1 MPAPPKL
8 RVGLQPRP
16 SLVSGMS
23 SHADHGRPGLTSP
36 PEYSLVIPVFNEQE
50 VLPTLFERLRLLL
63 EQLDGEVE
71 VILVDDG
78 SRDDSHAHM
87 IEAAARDP
95 RFKVLQLSRNFGHQ
109 TAITAGLDFASGN
122 AVVVMDADLQD
133 PPEVV
138 LELARRWREGF
149 DVVYAVRSRRAGEN
163 RFKLATAAGFY
174 RLLRRLSDVEIPADV
189 GDFRLVD
196 RKALEAY
203 KTMREDD
210 RFVRGMLSWVGF
222 RQTGVLYERDERYA
236 GTTKYPLRRMLHFAL
251 DGIVS
256 FSNAPL
262 RLALGL
268 GFAVSLASFVYGF
281 VAIILKVTGAFTV
294 PGWTSVIFVLSFL
307 GGVQLMVLGVIGE
320 YVGKAYKEAKKR
332 PLYIVSSVT
341 GVDRARTPERAFV
354 WQPQAEESEPAEDGG
369 AELRSMRRTNVD

>member
-1 MPAPPKL
+1 LK
-8 RVGLQPRP
+8 
-16 SLVSGMS
+16 
-23 SHADHGRPGLTSP
+23 
-36 PEYSLVIPVFNEQE
+36 
-50 VLPTLFERLRLLL
+50 LLL
-63 EQLDGEVE
+63 EQLDGEAE

-78 SRDDSHAHM
+78 SREDSLAHM
-87 IEAAARDP
+87 IEASARDP
-95 RFKVLQLSRNFGHQ
+95 RFKVLQLSRNFGQ
-109 TAITAGLDFASGN
+109 QAAITAGLDFASGN

-174 RLLRRLSDVEIPADV
+174 RLLRRLSDVDIPADV

-203 KTMREDD
+203 KTIREED

-236 GTTKYPLRRMLHFAL
+236 GKTKYPLRRMLHFAI

-262 RLALGL
+262 RLALAL
-268 GFAVSLASFVYGF
+268 GFRG
-281 VAIILKVTGAFTV
+281 
-294 PGWTSVIFVLSFL
+294 LS
-307 GGVQLMVLGVIGE
+307 G
-320 YVGKAYKEAKKR
+320 
-332 PLYIVSSVT
+332 IVRLWVRCDHPQSRRRIH
-341 GVDRARTPERAFV
+341 RARLDLGDLRA
-354 WQPQAEESEPAEDGG
+354 QLPRRRAADGPRRHRG
-369 AELRSMRRTNVD
+369 VRARHTRRRRSGPCTSSATR

>member
-1 MPAPPKL
+1 
-8 RVGLQPRP
+8 
-16 SLVSGMS
+16 
-23 SHADHGRPGLTSP
+23 
-36 PEYSLVIPVFNEQE
+36 VIPVFDEQE
-50 VLPTLFERLRLLL
+50 VLPALFERLRLLL
-63 EQLDGEVE
+63 EQLDGEAE

-78 SRDDSHAHM
+78 SRDDSLAHM

-109 TAITAGLDFASGN
+109 TAITAGLDFASGD

-174 RLLRRLSDVEIPADV
+174 RLLRRLSDVDIPADV

-196 RKALEAY
+196 GRALEAY
-203 KTMREDD
+203 KTMREED

-222 RQTGVLYERDERYA
+222 RQMGVLYERDERYA
-236 GTTKYPLRRMLHFAL
+236 GTTKYPLRRMLHFAI

-268 GFAVSLASFVYGF
+268 GFAVSLASFAYGF
-281 VAIILKVTGAFTV
+281 VAIILKAAGAFTV

-307 GGVQLMVLGVIGE
+307 G
-320 YVGKAYKEAKKR
+320 AY
-332 PLYIVSSVT
+332 S
-341 GVDRARTPERAFV
+341 
-354 WQPQAEESEPAEDGG
+354 
-369 AELRSMRRTNVD
+369 

>member
-1 MPAPPKL
+1 MSTPADY
-8 RVGLQPRP
+8 
-16 SLVSGMS
+16 
-23 SHADHGRPGLTSP
+23 ARPGLTSP

-50 VLPTLFERLRLLL
+50 VLPALFERLRLLL
-63 EQLDGEVE
+63 EQLDGEAE

-109 TAITAGLDFASGN
+109 IAITAGLDFASGN

-320 YVGKAYKEAKKR
+320 YVGKTYKEAKKR

-341 GVDRARTPERAFV
+341 GVERVRAPERAFV
-354 WQPQAEESEPAEDGG
+354 WQPHPQEGEPAEDGG
-369 AELRSMRRTNVD
+369 ADLRAMHRTNVD